1 MTDTEPNQGDVPT
14 QRSVPTYGGLP
25 TAPDATGYVPNAIP
39 NHGPQSSGGGRRSR
53 PGKRRGLLIS
63 LISIGVVVVLGGVG
77 GGLYATGVLDSLINP
92 GPADYEGTGTGSVTF
107 TISEGDIGE
116 DIATNLY
123 EAGVTASFESFY
135 DLLLTTEPAPTFVPG
150 VFSLKEKM
158 SAAAALEAL
167 LDPANA
173 QVDTVAV
180 PEGTSEAGVIQ
191 IISEATGIPEA
202 DIQAEAADVASY
214 GVPAEAPKLE
224 GFLFPATYTFTPGT
238 SARDILQTMV
248 DRCIQAL
255 DEAGVAPEDR
265 FKIITMASLIQKEA
279 GVAEDFPKVSR
290 VFWNRLDENLWSSG
304 LLESDATV
312 AYGAGVKRVETTV
325 AERADANNPYNTYV
339 HPGPLYAPISNP
351 GDVAINAALNPVE
364 GPWFYFVCVNYETG
378 ETIFSTTAD
387 EHAAAVDQWGQWL
400 RENPQYDE

>member
-1 MTDTEPNQGDVPT
+1 MTNSESPL
-14 QRSVPTYGGLP
+14 S
-25 TAPDATGYVPNAIP
+25 APQGYVPQHVP
-39 NHGPQSSGGGRRSR
+39 PTSGGGRRGRS
-53 PGKRRGLLIS
+53 GKRRGLLIT
-63 LISIGVVVVLGGVG
+63 LISAGSVVLLAGTGGA
-77 GGLYATGVLDSLINP
+77 LYATGVLDSIISP
-92 GPADYEGTGTGSVTF
+92 GPADFEGSGTGSVSF

-116 DIATNLY
+116 DIAMNLY
-123 EAGVTASFESFY
+123 EQGVTASFESFY
-135 DLLLTTEPAPTFVPG
+135 DLLLKTEPAPTFVPG
-150 VFSLKEKM
+150 VFMLKEKM

-167 LDPANA
+167 LDPNNV
-173 QVDTVAV
+173 QVDTVAI
-180 PEGTSEAGVIQ
+180 PEGTSEAR
-191 IISEATGIPEA
+191 IIELIAEATGIPIA
-202 DIQAEAADVASY
+202 DIQAEASDVASF

-248 DRCIQAL
+248 DRCFQAL
-255 DEAGVAPEDR
+255 DDAGVAPEDR

-325 AERADANNPYNTYV
+325 AERADESNPYNTYV

-387 EHAAAVDQWGQWL
+387 EHAAAVEIWGQWL
-400 RENPQYDE
+400 LENPEHDE

>member
-1 MTDTEPNQGDVPT
+1 MTNAEPNQG
-14 QRSVPTYGGLP
+14 
-25 TAPDATGYVPNAIP
+25 YVPYESP
-39 NHGPQSSGGGRRSR
+39 HHGPQSSGGGRRSR

-77 GGLYATGVLDSLINP
+77 GGLYVTGALDSIIRP
-92 GPADYEGTGTGSVTF
+92 GQVDYEGSGTGSVSF
-107 TISEGDIGE
+107 TINEGDIGE
-116 DIATNLY
+116 DIARNLY
-123 EAGVTASFESFY
+123 EQGVTASFESFY
-135 DLLLTTEPAPTFVPG
+135 ELLLSTEPAPTFVPG
-150 VFSLKEKM
+150 VFMLKEKM
-158 SAAAALEAL
+158 SAAAALAAL

-173 QVDTVAV
+173 QVDTVAI
-180 PEGTSEAGVIQ
+180 PEGTSEVR
-191 IISEATGIPEA
+191 IIELIAEATGIPIA

-248 DRCIQAL
+248 DRCFQAL
-255 DEAGVAPEDR
+255 DDAGVAPEDR

-290 VFWNRLDENLWSSG
+290 VFWNRLDESMWPTG

-325 AERADANNPYNTYV
+325 EERADESNLYNTYV

-351 GDVAINAALNPVE
+351 GDVAINAALNPIE

-378 ETIFSTTAD
+378 ETIFSTTID
-387 EHAAAVDQWGQWL
+387 EHLAAVEIWGQWL
-400 RENPQYDE
+400 RENPEHDE